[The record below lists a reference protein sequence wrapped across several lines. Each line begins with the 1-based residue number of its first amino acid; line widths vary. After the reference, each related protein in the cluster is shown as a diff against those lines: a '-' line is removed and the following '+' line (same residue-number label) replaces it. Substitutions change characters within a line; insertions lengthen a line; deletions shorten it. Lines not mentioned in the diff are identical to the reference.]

1 MDATGKGGGD
11 CLRNASNGF
20 LFVFDGETP
29 GWHEPG
35 VQPSV
40 QTEILIFRYG
50 SPVVG
55 VMYNGSQR

>member
-11 CLRNASNGF
+11 CLRNADNGF

-40 QTEILIFRYG
+40 QTEIPIFRYG
-50 SPVVG
+50 SPVVD